1 MCAEMVKKN
10 ATESAANEG
19 TPAKDTREF
28 LIASGISIVLGIVA
42 YGVAWFANPHISY
55 IFKPGL
61 DPVLAAMLTGGA
73 GLFLVGLFSIPV
85 YAIIEKVKGSD
96 FEKLDLCGKVLFG
109 LIVMGLAIAFS
120 AAFAANQIY

>member
-10 ATESAANEG
+10 VTESAANEG
-19 TPAKDTREF
+19 MPAKDTREF

-73 GLFLVGLFSIPV
+73 GLLFMGLLSFPV
-85 YAIIEKVKGSD
+85 YAIIEAEKGRSS
-96 FEKLDLCGKVLFG
+96 EELDLCGKVLFG
-109 LIVMGLAIAFS
+109 VIAMGFALVFS
-120 AAFAANQIY
+120 AAFANPIY

>member
-10 ATESAANEG
+10 ATASAANKEMS
-19 TPAKDTREF
+19 AKDTREF
-28 LIASGISIVLGIVA
+28 LIASGISIALGIVA
-42 YGVAWFANPHISY
+42 YVLAWFVNPHIAY

-61 DPVLAAMLTGGA
+61 DPVLAAMITGGA

-109 LIVMGLAIAFS
+109 VIAMGFALAYS
-120 AAFAANQIY
+120 AAFANPIS

>member
-10 ATESAANEG
+10 ATENAANEEMV
-19 TPAKDTREF
+19 AKDTREF

-42 YGVAWFANPHISY
+42 YGVAWLVNPHISH

-61 DPVLAAMLTGGA
+61 DPVLAAMITGGA
-73 GLFLVGLFSIPV
+73 GLFLVGIFSIPV
-85 YAIIEKVKGSD
+85 YVIIEKVKGSD

-109 LIVMGLAIAFS
+109 VIVMGLAMAFS
-120 AAFAANQIY
+120 AAFANGIY